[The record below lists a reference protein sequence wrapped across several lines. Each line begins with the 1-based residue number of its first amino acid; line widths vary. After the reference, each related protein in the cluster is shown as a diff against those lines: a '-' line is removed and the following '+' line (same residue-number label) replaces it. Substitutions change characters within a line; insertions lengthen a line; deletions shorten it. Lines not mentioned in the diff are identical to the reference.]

1 MSKRAW
7 GILAAVV
14 IIVAAGILLGL
25 KPFGR
30 KQAIAYRTEAVQRGD
45 VNLQVSAT
53 GTLAAVTTVQVG
65 SQVSGTISALYADFN
80 DRVREGQ
87 ILAQLDPTF
96 LKAQVAQS
104 EADLDRARVQLRQAE
119 RDFNRQMPLREQ
131 GLASQAEIDATE
143 TALDAARASV
153 KASEASLERAQ
164 TNLRY
169 ATIASPIDGVV
180 ISRDVDV
187 GQTVAA
193 SLSAPTLFTIAKDL
207 TQMQLEAAVD
217 EADIG
222 MIAVGQT
229 VSFTVDA
236 FPDRTFRGTVQ
247 QIRLA
252 PQMVQNVV
260 SYTVIVQVENP
271 EGKLLPGM
279 TANATFLVD
288 RAADMLKVPAAALRW
303 RPTAP
308 AGASGARSL
317 SGGRPEGRT
326 EGRPASGRE
335 GRPDGM
341 KPERGSA
348 VFVLESQSSLKRVA
362 VVPGLS
368 DGTFTAVSS
377 DSLEEGMMVVVGAS
391 APTAGGAQQGTV
403 NPFAP
408 GGGMGRGGRR

>member
-1 MSKRAW
+1 MSKRTW
-7 GILAAVV
+7 GILAVVVVIAAVAVV
-14 IIVAAGILLGL
+14 LLGL

-30 KQAIAYRTEAVQRGD
+30 KQEIAYRTEAVRRGD

-80 DRVREGQ
+80 DRVREKQ
-87 ILAQLDPTF
+87 VLAQLDPTF

-104 EADLDRARVQLRQAE
+104 EADLDRSRVALRQAE
-119 RDFNRQMPLREQ
+119 RDHARQLPLREM

-143 TALDAARASV
+143 TALDAARAAV
-153 KASEASLERAQ
+153 KSSQAALERSQ

-222 MIAVGQT
+222 MIAVGQQ
-229 VSFTVDA
+229 VDFTVDA
-236 FPDRTFRGTVQ
+236 FPEETFKGTVQ
-247 QIRLA
+247 QVRLA

-260 SYTVIVQVENP
+260 SYTVIVEVQNP

-288 RAADMLKVPAAALRW
+288 SETDVLKIPVAALRFNPGRGSGRTPAARPGEGANPNGLGSGGPPAAA
-303 RPTAP
+303 
-308 AGASGARSL
+308 RS
-317 SGGRPEGRT
+317 S
-326 EGRPASGRE
+326 
-335 GRPDGM
+335 
-341 KPERGSA
+341 
-348 VFVLESQSSLKRVA
+348 VFVLDPEGGLRPVP

-377 DSLEEGMMVVVGAS
+377 DSLREGDLVVVGMDAS
-391 APTAGGAQQGTV
+391 NGAQMDQGTV

-408 GGGMGRGGRR
+408 GGGRARGGRR